1 MLNKIKSDTKK
12 NDTLVIRTIQLTF
25 VTKLQIVLGFR
36 VRHCNLKEIL
46 FLEIYSIGK
55 FENVEILFY
64 YQSQTL
70 LNPLVD
76 VKSPFAFKERI
87 PAHIVLI

>member
-1 MLNKIKSDTKK
+1 M
-12 NDTLVIRTIQLTF
+12 TF

-76 VKSPFAFKERI
+76 VKSPFAFKEHI
-87 PAHIVLI
+87 LAHIVYSRTRTFMTLSFGLMN

>member
-1 MLNKIKSDTKK
+1 MTFETNA
-12 NDTLVIRTIQLTF
+12 IR
-25 VTKLQIVLGFR
+25 VTSSVQA
-36 VRHCNLKEIL
+36 H
-46 FLEIYSIGK
+46 SIGK

>member
-25 VTKLQIVLGFR
+25 VTKLQIVLGFS

-46 FLEIYSIGK
+46 FLEIYIVK

-64 YQSQTL
+64 YQSQTRL
-70 LNPLVD
+70 C
-76 VKSPFAFKERI
+76 
-87 PAHIVLI
+87 